1 MNNTMMSYRR
11 LWNVKGYARQCM
23 AVHGS
28 AWLCIA
34 MHWLCSSVMLGY
46 YQMMNDEAYLIKR

>member
-1 MNNTMMSYRR
+1 M
-11 LWNVKGYARQCM
+11 Q
-23 AVHGS
+23 GS

-46 YQMMNDEAYLIKR
+46 HQMMNDEAYLIKRQSKDNQGKRTDKISTQI

>member
-1 MNNTMMSYRR
+1 MMSYRR

-34 MHWLCSSVMLGY
+34 MHWLCSSVMLDY

>member
-1 MNNTMMSYRR
+1 MMSYRR
-11 LWNVKGYARQCM
+11 VWNVKAMQ
-23 AVHGS
+23 GS

-46 YQMMNDEAYLIKR
+46 HQMMNDEAYLIKR